1 MLLLLHYGYQLA
13 FYHEDPKHSPYDYQ
27 DDDQIPA
34 CREVWNQAI
43 AEFEAAPEKIC
54 FHTIRGAGH
63 ALNFAAAPEEYIR
76 IVGSFIRE
84 TM

>member
-13 FYHEDPKHSPYDYQ
+13 FYYEDPKHSPYDYQ
-27 DDDQIPA
+27 DDDQIRA
-34 CREVWNQAI
+34 CAQVWNRAI

-63 ALNFAAAPEEYIR
+63 ALNFAAAPEEYAR